1 MAMLMFSFHFTENW
15 ENCCNI
21 NLHVFSLISLART
34 ETLKFGLDQ
43 SGGTDFCTI
52 SSFRG
57 CWKNKTHNHWSY
69 SIQFSHNMTFPV
81 VCLILIKV
89 VLLKFFPGSMLSL
102 VMDYWGRD
110 SLDLE
115 FSWECVCSSTDGQSL
130 LARLAYQAL
139 IRRQWGTNNIRH
151 QDRNL
156 HLNPTLC
163 RLCREP

>member
-57 CWKNKTHNHWSY
+57 CWKIKP
-69 SIQFSHNMTFPV
+69 IQLIIFNFRKVTCPV
-81 VCLILIKV
+81 LWRGMFDFDKSGFVEV
-89 VLLKFFPGSMLSL
+89 FPGSMLSL

-130 LARLAYQAL
+130 LARLAYQAD
-139 IRRQWGTNNIRH
+139 QEAWGTNNIGH

-163 RLCREP
+163 RHCRWDP